1 MTVRQLDPIDA
12 AATETRRRIGLVI
25 MLASAAVFST
35 AGLFTKGVTA
45 DAWSVIFWRGLF
57 AAIFTTSYARW
68 RGTVAQEF
76 REMGRPGLAVALLGA
91 SGTAAFIPAFKL
103 TTIANVSL
111 IYAAAPFLASAI
123 AWLWFRD
130 VVERRVLAAALVAA
144 LGVGLIVSGSLGQ
157 VNLGGDMLALWMTLM
172 MSAVMVVYRRYPD
185 TPAAGPNAL
194 SSVILLPVSLTF
206 TDPFDAPAHEILVM
220 AAFGLI
226 FAFASVTLSE
236 GARRLAP
243 GEAALVSSL
252 ETPLAIIWAWMLF
265 AEQPGPMAVT
275 GGALILSAVFGS
287 QIASLRRRPGS
298 SGRNANSRSGA
309 VAQADTM
316 RRQEIENVGEP

>member
-1 MTVRQLDPIDA
+1 MTVHQMVPIDA
-12 AATETRRRIGLVI
+12 AATESRRRIGLVI

-57 AAIFTTSYARW
+57 APLFTTCYVCW
-68 RGTVAQEF
+68 KGTVTQEF
-76 REMGRPGLAVALLGA
+76 REMGRPGLTVALLGA

-111 IYAAAPFLASAI
+111 IYAAAPFFASGI
-123 AWLWFRD
+123 AWLWFREI
-130 VVERRVLAAALVAA
+130 VERRVLAAA

-172 MSAVMVVYRRYPD
+172 MSAVMVVYSRYPD

-194 SSVILLPVSLTF
+194 SSVILLPVSLIF
-206 TDPFDAPAHEILVM
+206 TDPFGAPAHETLIM

-236 GARRLAP
+236 GARRLAS

-265 AEQPGPMAVT
+265 AEQPGLMAVI

-287 QIASLRRRPGS
+287 QLAALRRRPG
-298 SGRNANSRSGA
+298 
-309 VAQADTM
+309 
-316 RRQEIENVGEP
+316 